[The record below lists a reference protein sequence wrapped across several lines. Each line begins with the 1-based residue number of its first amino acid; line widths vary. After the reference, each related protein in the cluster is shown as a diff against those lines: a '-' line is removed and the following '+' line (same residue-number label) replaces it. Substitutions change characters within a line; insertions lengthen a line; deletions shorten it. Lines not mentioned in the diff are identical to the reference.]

1 MNKKLTALL
10 TTGALVAGIA
20 VGVSANGFIQKVQS
34 ELRGDFVVQTNGQV
48 QTLKNANGEVVYPML
63 YEGTTYL
70 PVRAIAEL
78 NNKEVIW
85 YEDTKT
91 IDIVDKKSSTVT
103 DADKIVTGNQ
113 GTQTPAPTQPSKSTG
128 VPSAASGATV
138 TLDKA
143 VEIAL
148 TKAGVA
154 ATDLYEKNVDYDYD
168 KGKYIIDVEIETK
181 DTSYDAKIDAVTGDV
196 LEWKTKT
203 ERKNANI
210 NLAGAISLDRA
221 IEIVA
226 TERNISLS
234 QALAKKAS
242 YDYERGK
249 TVIDVEIYVDGF
261 EYSAEIDAVT
271 GTIIKWD

>member
-1 MNKKLTALL
+1 MNKKMTALAA
-10 TTGALVAGIA
+10 TGALAIGIV
-20 VGVSANGFIQKVQS
+20 VGASANGIIEKVQS
-34 ELRGDFVVQTNGQV
+34 EIRQDFTIKVNGQV
-48 QTLKNANGEVVYPML
+48 QTLKNVNGEVVYPML

-70 PVRAIAEL
+70 PIRAISEL
-78 NNKEVIW
+78 NNKDVVW

-91 IDIVDKKSSTVT
+91 VDIVDKKGSTVT
-103 DADKIVTGNQ
+103 DADKIVSGDQ
-113 GTQTPAPTQPSKSTG
+113 GTQTPAPTQPSK
-128 VPSAASGATV
+128 PSDIPSNVTGATV

-168 KGKYIIDVEIETK
+168 NGKYIIDVEIETK

-210 NLAGAISLDRA
+210 SLASAISLDRA

-249 TVIDVEIYVDGF
+249 TVIDVEIYVDGA
-261 EYSAEIDAVT
+261 EYDVVLDAVS
-271 GTIIKWD
+271 GMIIR

>member
-1 MNKKLTALL
+1 MNKKMTALAA
-10 TTGALVAGIA
+10 TGALAIGIV
-20 VGVSANGFIQKVQS
+20 VGASANGIIEKVQS
-34 ELRGDFVVQTNGQV
+34 EIRQDFTIKVNGQV
-48 QTLKNANGEVVYPML
+48 QTLKNVNGEVVYPML

-70 PVRAIAEL
+70 PIRAISEL
-78 NNKEVIW
+78 NNKDVVW

-91 IDIVDKKSSTVT
+91 VDIVDKKGSTVT
-103 DADKIVTGNQ
+103 DADKIVSGDQ
-113 GTQTPAPTQPSKSTG
+113 GTQTPAPTQPSKPSDIPST
-128 VPSAASGATV
+128 VTGATV

-210 NLAGAISLDRA
+210 NLASAISLDRA

-226 TERNISLS
+226 TEKNISLS

-249 TVIDVEIYVDGF
+249 TVIDVEIYVDGA
-261 EYSAEIDAVT
+261 EYDVVLDAVS
-271 GTIIKWD
+271 GMIIR

>member
-10 TTGALVAGIA
+10 TTGALAAGIV
-20 VGVSANGFIQKVQS
+20 VGASANGIIQKVQS

-113 GTQTPAPTQPSKSTG
+113 GTQTPAPTQPSKPSDI
-128 VPSAASGATV
+128 PSAVTGAAV

-148 TKAGVA
+148 TKAGVTEA
-154 ATDLYEKNVDYDYD
+154 ELYEKNVDYDYD
-168 KGKYIIDVEIETK
+168 NGKYIIDVEIETK

-196 LEWKTKT
+196 LEWKTQQ
-203 ERKNANI
+203 EIKNANLS
-210 NLAGAISLDRA
+210 LASAISLDRA

-226 TERNISLS
+226 AEKNISLS

-249 TVIDVEIYVDGF
+249 TVIDVEIYVDGA
-261 EYSAEIDAVT
+261 EYDVVLDAVS
-271 GTIIKWD
+271 GMIIG